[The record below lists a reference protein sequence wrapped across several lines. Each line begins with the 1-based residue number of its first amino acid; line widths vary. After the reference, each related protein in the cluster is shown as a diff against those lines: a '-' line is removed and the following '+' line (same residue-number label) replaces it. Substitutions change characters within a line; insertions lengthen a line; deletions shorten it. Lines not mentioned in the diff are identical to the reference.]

1 MFKISRREFVR
12 ISALTG
18 AATVA
23 AACANPTATPAPEAT
38 TAPIATTA
46 PTGSNTG
53 SEATP
58 TTAAS
63 ISSFS
68 EAPMLAELVAS
79 GDLPP
84 VEDRLPE
91 NPVVLPVKE
100 SLGVYGGTWRRAFRG
115 TSDATGMTYLNWNS
129 LTRFN
134 EDLTIAPMLAESWD
148 MNEDATVWTWHLRKG
163 TKWSDG
169 TPLTTEHTQWWW
181 DNFAN
186 DKELNPAGIAA
197 YKTGSGDDQQMCE
210 LSVEDDFTFI
220 FTFAHP
226 NPLFGFKVIWR
237 EFPMMPGYYLEQF
250 HPTFTDEGA
259 LEAMITE
266 EGYSSWVDF
275 FEGKR
280 QEHTNPE
287 VPRLDVWLYTN
298 DIVNELVITERNPYC
313 WMVDEEGNQLPYI
326 DYVNYRL
333 YETPD
338 VLNMW
343 LVNGEI
349 DLQARN
355 VDVGNFTLLKENEA
369 DGNYQVVVG
378 VEPSH
383 VAVSL
388 NLTSQ
393 NEVLRKFFNERDV
406 RFALNFAVN
415 REELNELVYDG
426 LMTPRQ
432 YSPVEKSAQF
442 YPDQAFANIEFDPDK
457 ANDLLD
463 GAGYDQ
469 RDSEGYRVDPDTG
482 ETVFFAVE
490 GIEAAGTPYEDAMQL
505 IVKYYG
511 DVGVKC
517 AYKYTERSLYE
528 SREAANEMD
537 CGSFSADRTVM
548 PFLAG
553 DNDSIFTGTN
563 TQRPWACAWA
573 LWHNNPEDPNGQ
585 EPPADHWILDMWN
598 LWNESMVE
606 PDSDTRNELFFQ
618 ILDIWKEEM
627 PMQGY
632 LGEMPAL
639 AIMHND
645 MRNYAAGY
653 PIGWLTHG
661 LSLLNASTFYFENGA
676 EHNA

>member
-1 MFKISRREFVR
+1 
-12 ISALTG
+12 
-18 AATVA
+18 
-23 AACANPTATPAPEAT
+23 
-38 TAPIATTA
+38 
-46 PTGSNTG
+46 
-53 SEATP
+53 
-58 TTAAS
+58 
-63 ISSFS
+63 
-68 EAPMLAELVAS
+68 
-79 GDLPP
+79 
-84 VEDRLPE
+84 
-91 NPVVLPVKE
+91 
-100 SLGVYGGTWRRAFRG
+100 
-115 TSDATGMTYLNWNS
+115 
-129 LTRFN
+129 
-134 EDLTIAPMLAESWD
+134 
-148 MNEDATVWTWHLRKG
+148 
-163 TKWSDG
+163 
-169 TPLTTEHTQWWW
+169 
-181 DNFAN
+181 
-186 DKELNPAGIAA
+186 
-197 YKTGSGDDQQMCE
+197 
-210 LSVEDDFTFI
+210 
-220 FTFAHP
+220 
-226 NPLFGFKVIWR
+226 
-237 EFPMMPGYYLEQF
+237 MMPGYYLEQF

-457 ANDLLD
+457 ANDLLMVL
-463 GAGYDQ
+463 AMIN
-469 RDSEGYRVDPDTG
+469 EIAKA
-482 ETVFFAVE
+482 TVWTLIREKPCSSQSKALKQL
-490 GIEAAGTPYEDAMQL
+490 ALLTKTP
-505 IVKYYG
+505 
-511 DVGVKC
+511 C
-517 AYKYTERSLYE
+517 S
-528 SREAANEMD
+528 
-537 CGSFSADRTVM
+537 
-548 PFLAG
+548 
-553 DNDSIFTGTN
+553 
-563 TQRPWACAWA
+563 
-573 LWHNNPEDPNGQ
+573 
-585 EPPADHWILDMWN
+585 
-598 LWNESMVE
+598 
-606 PDSDTRNELFFQ
+606 
-618 ILDIWKEEM
+618 
-627 PMQGY
+627 
-632 LGEMPAL
+632 
-639 AIMHND
+639 
-645 MRNYAAGY
+645 
-653 PIGWLTHG
+653 
-661 LSLLNASTFYFENGA
+661 
-676 EHNA
+676 